1 VDSPTQLFCL
11 NELAMILLHVA
22 GVQGLDGHQD
32 LVSVTGASVK
42 ANPWVGSP
50 DHAEAAGVVAVEK

>member
-1 VDSPTQLFCL
+1 
-11 NELAMILLHVA
+11 MILLHVA